1 MKKISFIILISIIL
15 CMLTSCGAEND
26 AKLIDF
32 NTITYNGATYCRAD
46 DDDWD
51 LYYTQPLGLS
61 NALFPSKRM
70 QRVGITPFLSTI
82 WAQQS
87 QTMSNDI
94 LILYSPWTN
103 VSCFFKEDFEMPEYN
118 ELTLDKIFIFLPLEN
133 IDVIDFSE
141 DETVTWADIIDYEVE
156 ITHNLDNIHWVCAS
170 TKEYSDLIHTGVYY
184 VVVID
189 DVAYIQVHP
198 TYVFLF
204 YKITDEY
211 QDIFKEAI
219 DKANEKE

>member
-1 MKKISFIILISIIL
+1 
-15 CMLTSCGAEND
+15 MLTSCNAENS
-26 AKLIDF
+26 AKWIDF
-32 NTITYNGATYCRAD
+32 NTITYNGATYYRVD
-46 DDDWD
+46 NDVWYP
-51 LYYTQPLGLS
+51 YYTQPLGLS
-61 NALFPSKRM
+61 NVLFPSKRM
-70 QRVGITPFLSTI
+70 QMVGITPFLSTI

-87 QTMSNDI
+87 QTISDDI
-94 LILYSPWTN
+94 LILYSLWTHA
-103 VSCFFKEDFEMPEYN
+103 SCFLKENFKLPEYN

-198 TYVFLF
+198 TYAFLF

-219 DKANEKE
+219 DKANEQ